1 VPVLTG
7 IGHERDSTVLDEV
20 SNSKYDTPSKVIAGI
35 EQTIAKRTTEARAYF
50 EQVAKR
56 ATRVAQVA
64 KTSSTALDATVRAEA
79 MRHISQG
86 KQATAELINDIKLD
100 ALGEV
105 RSASEWASDAFQ
117 QVKTEA
123 QVQVLQARQQVPA
136 LWQQIGLDA
145 RRSLRMASA
154 ESESLVGT
162 VLGEA
167 SRDATIARSRTE
179 DALASV
185 GASAKQLVRSASV
198 GSEALMR
205 EIAGQ
210 GPEKT
215 LTRGFALV
223 RDQAGKPITRAGQ
236 TASGSPIEIQFGDG
250 KVTATAGQ
258 QL

>member
-1 VPVLTG
+1 
-7 IGHERDSTVLDEV
+7 
-20 SNSKYDTPSKVIAGI
+20 
-35 EQTIAKRTTEARAYF
+35 
-50 EQVAKR
+50 
-56 ATRVAQVA
+56 
-64 KTSSTALDATVRAEA
+64 

-86 KQATAELINDIKLD
+86 KQATAELINDIKVV

-123 QVQVLQARQQVPA
+123 QVQVQQAKQLVPS

-154 ESESLVGT
+154 ESEALVGT
-162 VLGEA
+162 VLDEA
-167 SRDATIARSRTE
+167 RRDATNARSRAE

-215 LTRGFALV
+215 LNRGFALV
-223 RDQAGKPITRAGQ
+223 RDKAGMPITRAGH
-236 TASGSPIEIQFGDG
+236 TESGSSIEIQFGDG
-250 KVTATAGQ
+250 KVAATAGQ